1 MIERAAR
8 AAWEFVVGDDW
19 RVALWVVVTIAA
31 TAAIAAVGWPA
42 WWLAPAAT
50 LAILRDSVRRGSQ
63 PARDGRREREAR
75 G

>member
-1 MIERAAR
+1 VIQRAAHGI
-8 AAWEFVVGDDW
+8 WEFVVGDDW

-63 PARDGRREREAR
+63 TLSAGEPEREAR
-75 G
+75 R

>member
-8 AAWEFVVGDDW
+8 SVWDFVVGDDW

-31 TAAIAAVGWPA
+31 TAAIAAIGRPA

-50 LAILRDSVRRGSQ
+50 LAILRNSVRRGSH
-63 PARDGRREREAR
+63 PLSVDSAESD
-75 G
+75 

>member
-1 MIERAAR
+1 MIARAAR
-8 AAWEFVVGDDW
+8 GFWEFVVGDDW
-19 RVALWVVVTIAA
+19 RVALWVAVTIAA

-63 PARDGRREREAR
+63 PLSADGAESD
-75 G
+75 